1 MASIRKRTLPS
12 GKSAW
17 LVDFKDANGKRRARQ
32 FQTKRDADTF
42 MVTARAEVAS
52 GTYVHDSDANTVKEA
67 TKAWLAHCVL
77 RRDSGRRMERA
88 TFQDYEAKIRLHV
101 LDAEVGIGAIKLS
114 RLTRKVVNAFR
125 DRLLEGGRSESQT
138 RKILSVLSLVIKH
151 AQDDGHISQN
161 PVQGVRVIR
170 SSRVTA
176 KVRIPTKDEVR
187 QLIDAAPEAFKPLL
201 KVTAICGLR
210 ASETR
215 GLQWEDIDFGNSL
228 VRVRRRAD
236 AFNEL
241 GETKSDAGSRS
252 IPMGPMVSN
261 ALRRWR
267 LTCPPSSI
275 GLVFPTKRGMIQSH
289 SNILKR
295 HFKPLCRKVGI
306 DLRWHDL
313 RHFAV
318 SLWIEQ
324 GFTIKEIMTFAGHSS
339 VQMTMDRYGHLFPS
353 PDHQRGMAEVESRLL
368 G

>member
-1 MASIRKRTLPS
+1 M
-12 GKSAW
+12 
-17 LVDFKDANGKRRARQ
+17 RR
-32 FQTKRDADTF
+32 
-42 MVTARAEVAS
+42 
-52 GTYVHDSDANTVKEA
+52 
-67 TKAWLAHCVL
+67 
-77 RRDSGRRMERA
+77 
-88 TFQDYEAKIRLHV
+88 
-101 LDAEVGIGAIKLS
+101 
-114 RLTRKVVNAFR
+114 
-125 DRLLEGGRSESQT
+125 
-138 RKILSVLSLVIKH
+138 
-151 AQDDGHISQN
+151 
-161 PVQGVRVIR
+161 
-170 SSRVTA
+170 
-176 KVRIPTKDEVR
+176 
-187 QLIDAAPEAFKPLL
+187 LIDAAPEDLKPLL
-201 KVTAICGLR
+201 KVATICGLR

-215 GLQWEDIDFGNSL
+215 GLQWEDIDFRDSQIH
-228 VRVRRRAD
+228 VRRRAD

-267 LTCPPSSI
+267 LACPPSSI
-275 GLVFPTKRGMIQSH
+275 DLVFPTKRGTIQSH

-295 HFKPLCRKVGI
+295 HFKPLCREVGI

-324 GFTIKEIMTFAGHSS
+324 GFTIKEVMTFAGHSS